1 MLDRLAALGYFPLLL
16 LGKKNKRSYTAQ
28 VFGSMQMQLDPSL
41 QEDLQSVYAKILK
54 LHFKRFPQPTENGTQ
69 SGDAVGM
76 EREQGIVPEEGAGTQ
91 SGDGV
96 GMEREQGMVP
106 EEGAGTQSGDGVGME
121 REQGIVPEEGAG
133 GRCEDCADRAA
144 SGSYLYSKIIK
155 RTKDQVLLQWLP
167 CKKCGIKWKN
177 TWEPLSYVA
186 ARGSATEEEIEGIE
200 EMEEE
205 EEGEIP
211 LSLDETDSDDAE

>member
-1 MLDRLAALGYFPLLL
+1 
-16 LGKKNKRSYTAQ
+16 
-28 VFGSMQMQLDPSL
+28 MQMQLDPSL

-69 SGDAVGM
+69 SGDGVGM
-76 EREQGIVPEEGAGTQ
+76 EGEQGMVPEEGADIEFVVPDIPYEDGNYDVVGQDDQGTQ

-106 EEGAGTQSGDGVGME
+106 EEGAGTQSSDVVGME
-121 REQGIVPEEGAG
+121 REQEGRKENKDEKMVKSRRKRKHQTG

-186 ARGSATEEEIEGIE
+186 ARGSATEHSR
-200 EMEEE
+200 
-205 EEGEIP
+205 IP
-211 LSLDETDSDDAE
+211 AGGD